1 MQTQALRQ
9 NQAARLDEQVQ
20 ARENHHRFRLQNCLP
35 SESGAG
41 LEPRVGSTPPCVA
54 APPPTPDRFSEW
66 LVIAHSRVVL
76 PVKHQN
82 YVEGLCPTAG
92 RPALMLF
99 DSVGVG
105 HV

>member
-1 MQTQALRQ
+1 MQTQALHQ
-9 NQAARLDEQVQ
+9 NQAAPLDNQVQ
-20 ARENHHRFRLQNCLP
+20 ASKNHHGFRLQNCLP

-41 LEPRVGSTPPCVA
+41 PGAPCGEHAPVRRCSA
-54 APPPTPDRFSEW
+54 SHPPPFLRVAGDSSFT
-66 LVIAHSRVVL
+66 VVL

-92 RPALMLF
+92 RPALTLF

-105 HV
+105 RV